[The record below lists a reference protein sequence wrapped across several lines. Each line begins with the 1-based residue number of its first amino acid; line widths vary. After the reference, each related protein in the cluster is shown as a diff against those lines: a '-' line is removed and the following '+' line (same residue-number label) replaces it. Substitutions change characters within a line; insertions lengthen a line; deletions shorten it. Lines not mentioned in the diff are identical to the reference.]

1 MERNLWIAYVLQ
13 TWWICFDA
21 EMSSS
26 SLNQANGVSTAL
38 VMMCVHEQETSTD
51 LQIQFPL
58 DFQHKIWRKKKF
70 IKDNKMW

>member
-26 SLNQANGVSTAL
+26 SLNQANGVWTAL
-38 VMMCVHEQETSTD
+38 VMMFVHEQETSTD
-51 LQIQFPL
+51 LQIQFAL